1 MLLFKLEENEKLPL
15 IEFSQKFHFQEN
27 CLDCERKYTVF
38 FHRTSKK
45 KWLYGKCQCGFI
57 TDPEIINYIQPDH
70 VAFDIIYGYN
80 PFKDSAKKQKELDW
94 QKEKRKEELN
104 QKYDKMFSKPWER
117 QAVKDIVLE
126 EKQKI
131 GGL

>member
-70 VAFDIIYGYN
+70 VVFDIFYEYN
-80 PFKDSAKKQKELDW
+80 QLKAPKKK
-94 QKEKRKEELN
+94 KKKLN
-104 QKYDKMFSKPWER
+104 YIKKKCKTQR
-117 QAVKDIVLE
+117 
-126 EKQKI
+126 
-131 GGL
+131 GLAECNL